1 MQNLPRNLTP
11 MTHYNSRRA
20 RRGFTLIE
28 LLVGIVIF
36 AIVGSL
42 FTRLLTV
49 QGKFYERQGMGNAA
63 RNVSRAS
70 LNRVVSDFR
79 MIEATGGVVAAT
91 PTSLTIRIPFAI
103 GVMCGNG
110 VGGTVLTLLPV
121 DSTTYINA
129 PFVGYAW
136 RNFTNGTYAYVE
148 NPASKLEGDAVA
160 AAICTGVN
168 VTTVPKGKV
177 VVVAPVLPLNA
188 GLGTPVFL
196 YSRVRYEFKASA
208 AVPGKLGLY
217 RTTIAANGA
226 ENSEE
231 LVAPFANTAS
241 WKFFTLTGGSVAQTN
256 PPGNLADIRGL
267 ELHLDGISENR
278 GAGMIAE
285 ESAPFTTAVFFKNR
299 VQ

>member
-1 MQNLPRNLTP
+1 MR
-11 MTHYNSRRA
+11 HYKNRRA

-28 LLVGIVIF
+28 LLVGMVLF
-36 AIVGSL
+36 AIVGAL
-42 FTRLLTV
+42 FTKLLTV
-49 QGKFYERQGMGNAA
+49 QGKFYDRQGMGNAA

-110 VGGTVLTLLPV
+110 FGGTVLTLLPV
-121 DSTTYINA
+121 DSTTYAQA

-136 RNFTNGTYAYVE
+136 RNFNNGTYSYVE
-148 NPASKLEGDAVA
+148 NPATKTESDALMIAV
-160 AAICTGVN
+160 CTAQN

-177 VVVAPVLPLNA
+177 VLVTPVLPVNA

-196 YSRVRYEFKASA
+196 YARVRYEFKNSL

-226 ENSEE
+226 EASEE
-231 LVAPFANTAS
+231 LVAPFASTAS
-241 WKFFTLTGGSVAQTN
+241 WKFFTLTGGSVALTN
-256 PPGNLADIRGL
+256 PPGSLADIRGL

-278 GAGMIAE
+278 APGMITE
-285 ESAPFTTAVFFKNR
+285 EKAPFTTAVFFKNR